1 MLDIATIDKT
11 GKALYA
17 CLREMRTMP
26 PLSVQFPDLTI
37 DDAHK
42 ISCEFLPHR
51 TTSGEKIVGKKIGV
65 TSPAVQEMLGVYQPD
80 FGFLTDARGILVELG
95 DRKMVGG
102 QEDMI
107 VDVALDL
114 SKEKEANGA

>member
-37 DDAHK
+37 DDAYK
-42 ISCEFLPHR
+42 ISREFLSHR

-65 TSPAVQEMLGVYQPD
+65 TSPAVQEMLGEY
-80 FGFLTDARGILVELG
+80 GIPLHAGEIVLSGSLVPLAPASAGDHFTMSIDGLG
-95 DRKMVGG
+95 
-102 QEDMI
+102 
-107 VDVALDL
+107 
-114 SKEKEANGA
+114 GAEVRFR